1 MSDPSEAL
9 FNSHDDPPAEGD
21 AVAGN
26 DLWARV
32 VDSIADAVVIT
43 GHDGRIVAVN
53 SIVRPMFGYQASDLI
68 GRSVDLLVPEQ
79 LRATHA
85 RHRAAYSA
93 APYTRIMGT
102 QRALSAVRADGTTFA
117 ADISLN
123 PLASSNGMLI
133 IAMIRDLTDRLQR
146 EATHEAMAKVVLDG
160 SPDAYVAT
168 DRTSLIKEWNHAAE
182 QMFGWSRDEAVGMTV
197 IDLLTPERLRLQV
210 ALDWANFIESGV
222 PSRAGRVSEALACR
236 RDGSEFPIEL
246 AVTLIG
252 EGQQASFHIFARDI
266 SARRLADA
274 QQALAM
280 TIVESSQDGIWA
292 IDLGGE
298 VTMWNPAMEQ
308 MYGVTAAEVLGN
320 SLATVLPAEALD
332 EMAALLES
340 ARAGHRIS
348 YRQRR
353 QRRDGS
359 LFTVSGRLSPIEHA
373 DGTVV
378 GICANVRDI
387 TEWERADRLARERQ
401 RWLQSI
407 IDNAQAAISVRDR
420 EFRYVLA
427 NASCAPMLGVKS
439 TADLIGRGDDQFL
452 AADKIASSRERDR
465 VVLAGETTMF
475 EDTVTRGAHGRTIL
489 SQRFPLL
496 DADGQVQ
503 AIAEIATD
511 VTERQRVERDLG
523 EWLEWEEK
531 IGRAVHEGRL
541 LVYSQPIID
550 LATGELWGE
559 ELLVRM
565 QGDKGSDDVIAPGQ
579 FLPQAERFGLMP
591 VIDRFM
597 LGEAVKLAAVGRRV
611 SVNVSATSIEAQGLA
626 DEIVAQVA
634 AAPQAATYLTFEVT
648 ETAALAAPELA
659 RAFSGCLADLG
670 CGLALDDFGTGYG
683 SFTELRSL
691 KLQTL
696 KIDLSFV
703 RNLAASEE
711 DQRIVK
717 LIIHI
722 AREFG
727 ISTTAEGVED
737 ADALELLRQYGA
749 DRAQGYF
756 LGRPA
761 PVRYGRP

>member
-1 MSDPSEAL
+1 MSEASATW
-9 FNSHDDPPAEGD
+9 FNARDEPPSHGD
-21 AVAGN
+21 ASSGN

-32 VDSIADAVVIT
+32 VDSIADAVFIT
-43 GHDGRIVAVN
+43 DHYGQIVAVN
-53 SIVRPMFGYQASDLI
+53 ASVRAMFGYEADDLI
-68 GRSVDLLVPEQ
+68 GRSVDLLVPES
-79 LRATHA
+79 LRGIHG
-85 RHRAAYSA
+85 RDRAAYSA
-93 APYTRIMGT
+93 TPYARNIGSDQPLT
-102 QRALSAVRADGTTFA
+102 AVRANGEVFS

-123 PLASSNGMLI
+123 PLPSPSGPMI
-133 IAMIRDLTDRLQR
+133 IAVVRDLTERMQW
-146 EATHEAMAKVVLDG
+146 EATHQAMSSSVLDG
-160 SPDAYVAT
+160 SPDAYLAT
-168 DRTSLIKEWNHAAE
+168 DRTSLITAWNDAAE
-182 QMFGWSRDEAVGMTV
+182 RTFGWSRDEAVGTTL
-197 IDLLTPERLRLQV
+197 IELLTPQRLRVEAAQE
-210 ALDWANFIESGV
+210 WARFIESGV
-222 PSRAGRVSEALACR
+222 PSRAGRVSEAVACR
-236 RDGSEFPIEL
+236 RDGSELPIEL

-252 EGQQASFHIFARDI
+252 EGPQASFHIFARDI
-266 SARRLADA
+266 SCRIAAAA

-292 IDLGGE
+292 IDVGRE
-298 VTMWNPAMEQ
+298 VTMWNPALEQ
-308 MYGVTAAEVLGN
+308 MYGVTAADVVGRP
-320 SLATVLPAEALD
+320 LATMLPAEAQD
-332 EMAALLES
+332 EMAELLES
-340 ARAGHRIS
+340 AFAGHKIS

-353 QRRDGS
+353 VHRDGS
-359 LFTVSGRLSPIEHA
+359 WFTVSGRLSPIKHD

-378 GICANVRDI
+378 GVCANVRDI
-387 TEWERADRLARERQ
+387 TAWERAERLAQERQ

-407 IDNAQAAISVRDR
+407 IDNAQAAICVRDR
-420 EFRYVLA
+420 DFRYVLA
-427 NASCAPMLGVKS
+427 NAACAQLLGTRS
-439 TADLIGRGDDQFL
+439 TADLIGRRDDQVL
-452 AADKIASSRERDR
+452 PADKIDSSRERDR
-465 VVLAGETTMF
+465 AVLAGATTVFEETNN
-475 EDTVTRGAHGRTIL
+475 RGALGRTIV
-489 SQRFPLL
+489 SQRFPLP
-496 DADGQVQ
+496 DADGQVR
-503 AIAEIATD
+503 AVAEIATD
-511 VTERQRVERDLG
+511 VTERQQVERDLG
-523 EWLEWEEK
+523 EWLEWEER
-531 IGRAVHEGRL
+531 IGRAVHDGRM

-550 LATGELWGE
+550 VATGELWGE

-565 QGDKGSDDVIAPGQ
+565 QGDSGPDDVIVPGQ
-579 FLPQAERFGLMP
+579 FLPQVERFGLMP

-597 LGEAVKLAAVGRRV
+597 LAEAVKLAAVGRRV
-611 SVNVSATSIEAQGLA
+611 SVNVSATSIEAQALA

-634 AAPQAATYLTFEVT
+634 AVPHAAPYLTFEIT

-703 RNLAASEE
+703 RHLATSEE

-737 ADALELLRQYGA
+737 ADALALLREYGA

-761 PVRYGRP
+761 PVRPA